1 MKLFFIQKSKT
12 DKEIFGVFPW
22 DLDDI
27 FADQPHEIGNPW
39 ALGTIF
45 GPREYSSMDD
55 IIADVGSKLL
65 FSIEDDLDY
74 KIAKD
79 SFLYQQYLKTLR
91 IVIEKIDLPLLIK
104 YLITLSNTLVRFMLT
119 ILS

>member
-1 MKLFFIQKSKT
+1 M
-12 DKEIFGVFPW
+12 
-22 DLDDI
+22 
-27 FADQPHEIGNPW
+27 N
-39 ALGTIF
+39 
-45 GPREYSSMDD
+45 D

-91 IVIEKIDLPLLIK
+91 
-104 YLITLSNTLVRFMLT
+104 SCN
-119 ILS
+119 